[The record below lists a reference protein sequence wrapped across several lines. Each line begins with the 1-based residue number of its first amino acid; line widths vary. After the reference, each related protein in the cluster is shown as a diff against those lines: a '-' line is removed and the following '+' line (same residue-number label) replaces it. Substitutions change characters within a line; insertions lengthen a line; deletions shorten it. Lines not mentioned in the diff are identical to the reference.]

1 MGVPIW
7 STVVGNCC
15 EEVLAKSLVVMG
27 FSGMV
32 VGLSRIGLVT
42 ATG

>member
-1 MGVPIW
+1 MYLYGQLLCV
-7 STVVGNCC
+7 SAVK
-15 EEVLAKSLVVMG
+15 EVLAKSLVVMG

-32 VGLSRIGLVT
+32 VGFSCIGLVT